1 MQHWQYCMCVYVSEA
16 EGGVIEVLPGN
27 SSAAPSRDPPR
38 MTEQPSAWNPRLT
51 RPRQTW
57 SCSISA
63 SSRPPTT
70 CSTDGPGFN
79 LLINA
84 MYRMD
89 LLFLIK
95 KKSKLKKSTMTKKD
109 HQLQTWMTTVY
120 ESHGSSWGDF
130 LTLDRIHIWRKPQ
143 KLTSEK
149 IVAYGSGSQ
158 LVFHQVTVHR
168 LTNLTHI

>member
-63 SSRPPTT
+63 SSHPPTT
-70 CSTDGPGFN
+70 CSTHGPGFN

-95 KKSKLKKSTMTKKD
+95 KNVNLKSLLWQRKTINCR
-109 HQLQTWMTTVY
+109 HEWLQFM
-120 ESHGSSWGDF
+120 SLMDPHGVIFSLW
-130 LTLDRIHIWRKPQ
+130 TEYI
-143 KLTSEK
+143 
-149 IVAYGSGSQ
+149 SGENHKNSP
-158 LVFHQVTVHR
+158 VRR
-168 LTNLTHI
+168 LWPMAVVLN